1 MITGSH
7 THARA
12 SAHEEHLAALRRTL
26 GLDGLEPAEFEALR
40 RSAAG
45 RPVRSR
51 LANQARAKLAAPSR
65 AAAVYNALAVGLL
78 EEAQITDE
86 ELEALRMLASG
97 ASTEEIGALTD
108 RTTRRSRSNYGAALL
123 RSLRAKLG
131 AASNENLILLAYRLR
146 LIDPEAGSPP
156 LPPWSA

>member
-1 MITGSH
+1 
-7 THARA
+7 
-12 SAHEEHLAALRRTL
+12 
-26 GLDGLEPAEFEALR
+26 
-40 RSAAG
+40 
-45 RPVRSR
+45 VRSR